1 MKTTAARLAE
11 GLLVLALLRGLW
23 LLATTDARAIAF
35 PYPVDYGEGQ
45 LLDQVMRLSRF
56 EGIYPPLSAQL
67 PHNIANY
74 PPVYPLLQVPLA
86 WLFGP
91 ALWYGRALSLLG
103 ALATAALIAR
113 VLLVTTGDRF
123 ASLVAGATFLSL
135 PYVVAWAALVR
146 VDCVALALSW
156 AGLALVIPLA
166 AGRPSRIAAA
176 GL

>member
-1 MKTTAARLAE
+1 MARLAE
-11 GLLVLALLRGLW
+11 CLLVLSLLRGFW

-103 ALATAALIAR
+103 ALATAALIGR

-123 ASLVAGATFLSL
+123 ASLVAGGTYSPFPMWS
-135 PYVVAWAALVR
+135 P
-146 VDCVALALSW
+146 
-156 AGLALVIPLA
+156 
-166 AGRPSRIAAA
+166 GRPSSGWTASPWP
-176 GL
+176 